1 MGCYIAKYVKTCD
14 LCNQTKTFPAS
25 PIGKLL
31 PNHIPNR
38 RWKVISADL
47 IMELPMSH
55 GYNALLI
62 IVDQLL
68 KYAHII
74 PTTSDISSVRIACL
88 FCDNVWKL
96 HGLPEEVISDCG
108 TQFISKF
115 MWELNKLLGIKVA
128 ASTAYHPQTDG
139 QTEQNT

>member
-1 MGCYIAKYVKTCD
+1 
-14 LCNQTKTFPAS
+14 
-25 PIGKLL
+25 
-31 PNHIPNR
+31 
-38 RWKVISADL
+38 
-47 IMELPMSH
+47 MELPMSH

-115 MWELNKLLGIKVA
+115 M
-128 ASTAYHPQTDG
+128 
-139 QTEQNT
+139 